1 MTKSNVL
8 KTFKRSC
15 TKNFVLR
22 ERTSTDLIERYE
34 SSSDSM
40 KSEKNM
46 KLKQLDFKNNIL
58 GSNDEQK
65 KQVIQF
71 RETGLNKENTLN
83 EKFDKSENSV
93 SSVSNDSD
101 ESFDV
106 KKPNQVKRNVRMQTS
121 FGPRAFLPYLPA
133 KDSQSTKQLDLKK

>member
-1 MTKSNVL
+1 
-8 KTFKRSC
+8 
-15 TKNFVLR
+15 
-22 ERTSTDLIERYE
+22 
-34 SSSDSM
+34 M

-46 KLKQLDFKNNIL
+46 KLMQLDFKKSIVL
-58 GSNDEQK
+58 SNDEEK
-65 KQVIQF
+65 KQVVQF

-106 KKPNQVKRNVRMQTS
+106 KKSGQVKRNIRMQTS
-121 FGPRAFLPYLPA
+121 FGPRAFLPYLPGEA
-133 KDSQSTKQLDLKK
+133 VR